1 MPRLIAPALALAL
14 ALAPP
19 LAAQPLGP
27 GAAPDYPEAEGETAP
42 PIEPMTL
49 GRMMEIL
56 RALDPETEV
65 QGPMARLTIA
75 ETVVLVVSD
84 PRADRMR
91 VMVPVRPAEG
101 LSAEDLQRMMQANF
115 DTALDARY
123 AIAKGVV
130 WATYIHPLG
139 ALGKEQLIS
148 GIGQTVNLAQT
159 YGTLFTSGGLTFGGG
174 DSRDLQRKL
183 IEELQQKGQEI

>member
-1 MPRLIAPALALAL
+1 MLRLIVLALAL
-14 ALAPP
+14 ALAQP
-19 LAAQPLGP
+19 LAAQQAGP
-27 GAAPDYPEAEGETAP
+27 DTVPGYPEAEGGTPQAS
-42 PIEPMTL
+42 EPMTL

-56 RALDPETEV
+56 RALDPQAEV
-65 QGPMARLTIA
+65 QGPLARLTIA

-84 PRADRMR
+84 PNADRMR

-101 LSAEDLQRMMQANF
+101 LSADDLQRMMQANF

-123 AIAKGVV
+123 AIAKGMV

-139 ALGKEQLIS
+139 ALGKEQLIN

-159 YGTLFTSGGLTFGGG
+159 YGTLYSSGGLTFGGG
-174 DSRDLQRKL
+174 DSEDLQRRL
-183 IEELQQKGQEI
+183 IEELQKKGEEI

>member
-1 MPRLIAPALALAL
+1 MPRIIVLALAF
-14 ALAPP
+14 ALAQPI
-19 LAAQPLGP
+19 AAQPIAM
-27 GAAPDYPEAEGETAP
+27 GAAPDYPEAESGTP
-42 PIEPMTL
+42 PDAVPMTL
-49 GRMMEIL
+49 ERMMQIL
-56 RALDPETEV
+56 RALDPEAEV
-65 QGPMARLTIA
+65 QGPLARLTVA

-101 LSAEDLQRMMQANF
+101 LSAEELQRMMQANF

-130 WATYIHPLG
+130 WAAFIHPLG
-139 ALGKEQLIS
+139 ALGKEQLIE

-159 YGTLFTSGGLTFGGG
+159 YGTLYTSGGLSYGGG
-174 DSRDLQRKL
+174 DSSDLQREL
-183 IEELQQKGQEI
+183 IDELQKKGQEI